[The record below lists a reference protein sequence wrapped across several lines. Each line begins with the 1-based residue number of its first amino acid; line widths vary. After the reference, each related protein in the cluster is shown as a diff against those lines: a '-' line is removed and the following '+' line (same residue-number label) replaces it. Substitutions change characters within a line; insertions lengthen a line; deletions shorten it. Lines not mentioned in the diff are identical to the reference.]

1 MSTTALH
8 IIQLVRS
15 LPPGER
21 QAVTAALAGLAPGA
35 ERVPSAGAMA
45 LAQADYEGLPDD
57 DPFFKVMEEIER
69 ERHVH
74 PGRPA
79 PDLD

>member
-8 IIQLVRS
+8 IIQLVKS
-15 LPPGER
+15 LPPAERRAVATALAELGPDGER
-21 QAVTAALAGLAPGA
+21 ASPAGPALT
-35 ERVPSAGAMA
+35 
-45 LAQADYEGLPDD
+45 QADYEGLPDD

-69 ERHVH
+69 ARHVH
-74 PGRPA
+74 AGRPA